1 MKAVSF
7 LRQTCLLLLFCCPFV
22 VSAQTEVSVT
32 MAKSVLLDKIKG
44 GWAGQTIGCAYG
56 GPTEFCYR
64 GVMIPDDVEISYPE
78 HHLKNYFD
86 NLPSLFDDVYMDLTF
101 VDVFSR
107 LGLDAPADSFA
118 NAFAFA
124 KYPLWHANQQGRYN
138 VMHGLMPPQS
148 GYWKNNPHSDCID
161 YQIESDYSGLMSPG
175 MPNTASMISD
185 KIGHIMNYGDGWYG
199 GVFIG
204 AMYALAFVQDDV
216 EEIVSGALLTIPE
229 GSRFRERLDNVLKWY
244 REDPSDWKRCWKL
257 YNEMYS
263 KDLGCPEL
271 ILAPGNIDATMNSAY
286 VAMGLL
292 YGHADF
298 GKTMEIATRCG
309 QDSDCN
315 PSSAAGVL
323 ATMLGYSNIPEKWMP
338 NLREVEDRNFAYSK
352 MSLNDTYQK
361 VFDLALQVV
370 ERHGGHVDED
380 EVTIKVQAPES
391 VRLEQGFTGMFP
403 KLLTSGIQYLGTDKA
418 GQNSFR
424 FTGCGI
430 VVYGNISYSNT
441 NYEAQL
447 EVSVDGKVDR
457 VMLLCSDFLKRTA
470 DAIYWNY
477 DLPAG
482 SHEVSF
488 RLLNPREGVNI
499 KAERVIYYV
508 EDDTPV
514 VPTLQPIT
522 FNNWG
527 DGFNNGASG
536 DFNND
541 GIHDLFLCGGNM
553 SGHVLQG
560 TGIGSEE
567 AYHEIASIGDIR
579 NVDFQATVSPVDF
592 DGDGVIDLVAFD
604 SEPSGLTA
612 DDGGPEGIFLGNG
625 QCAFH
630 IAPTKVYKADGE
642 TIDTSFK
649 WIWMKSADVA
659 DFNNDGRLDV
669 VVCSDKPVHNCV
681 LLGMGQD
688 ESGAY
693 CFRKSDY
700 DTKRRYTI
708 QNSAWDRCMG
718 YVKAYDFNSDGFMDF
733 MLSGSNK
740 SNKTVLFIN
749 SPDAPGMFTAVD
761 FPTHRNL
768 PSFDFADVNS
778 DGIPEI
784 YFSGEYHE
792 GWYNQIYA
800 PVIADGK
807 LSGYKLFC
815 ALPWQNND
823 RCMGFRSSAFVD
835 WDGDGII
842 DIIETGRSDT
852 EMPDGTILD
861 SRASKIRINRGSG
874 QEWADPILTIGS
886 NLNTSILADV
896 NSDGIIDYVRNGEN
910 ELAVDID
917 GLKYGT
923 GSIFS
928 VTINPSPTAYIPSA
942 PVLNDPVT
950 DAGKVT
956 LSWGP
961 AADAKGNETFEYVVF
976 DTGGRVVAG
985 TNVSD
990 FPSGRRKTPTSGNAC
1005 QSRRIVLSL
1014 PDGAYT
1020 YGVQTV
1026 SGAYTGSRFA
1036 EGTFSLGDATGIK
1049 AIKHEDLIMKNEGAA
1064 IYDLQGCR
1072 RAEVTRGVNIVGNK
1086 KIFSRNTT
1094 RQ

>member
-1 MKAVSF
+1 MRPFAIFRISW
-7 LRQTCLLLLFCCPFV
+7 LLLLLCSPLV
-22 VSAQTEVSVT
+22 ISSQTEGTVSLS
-32 MAKSVLLDKIKG
+32 KSVLLDKIKG

-64 GVMIPDDVEISYPE
+64 GVMIPDDVEITYPE

-118 NAFAFA
+118 NAFAYA

-138 VMHGLMPPQS
+138 IIHGLMPPES
-148 GYWKNNPHSDCID
+148 GYWKNNPHADCID
-161 YQIESDYSGLMSPG
+161 YQIESDYAGLMSPG
-175 MPNTASMISD
+175 MPNAASEISD

-204 AMYALAFVQDDV
+204 AMYALAFTQNDI
-216 EEIVSGALLTIPE
+216 ETIIVKALKTIPE
-229 GSRFRERLDNVLKWY
+229 GSRFRERLDAVVKWY
-244 REDPSDWKRCWKL
+244 REDPSNWKRCWKL
-257 YNEMYS
+257 YNEKYS

-271 ILAPGNIDATMNSAY
+271 ILAAGNIDATMNSAY

-292 YGHADF
+292 YGQGDF
-298 GKTMEIATRCG
+298 CKTMEIATRCG

-338 NLREVEDRNFAYSK
+338 NLREVESRKFAYSNL
-352 MSLNDTYQK
+352 SLNDTYNR
-361 VFDLALQVV
+361 VYDLALKMI
-370 ERHGGHVDED
+370 ERYGGNIDE
-380 EVTIKVQAPES
+380 ESVTIKVQEPTS
-391 VRLEQGFTGMFP
+391 VRMEQGFVGMFP
-403 KLLTSGIQYLGTDKA
+403 KLLTSGIEYLGTDDA
-418 GQNSFR
+418 GQNSFK
-424 FTGCGI
+424 FQGCGI

-447 EVSVDGKVDR
+447 EVTVDGEVDR
-457 VMLLCSDFLKRTA
+457 VMPLCSDFNKRTA

-477 DLPAG
+477 DLENGP
-482 SHEVSF
+482 HEVSF
-488 RLLNPREGVNI
+488 KLLNPRSGVNI
-499 KAERVIYYV
+499 KANRVIYYV
-508 EDDTPV
+508 TDDTPSP

-527 DGFNNGASG
+527 DGFNNGTSA

-553 SGHVLQG
+553 GGHVLKG
-560 TGIGSEE
+560 TGVASKA
-567 AYHEIASIGDIR
+567 AYQEISNIGDIG
-579 NVDFQATVSPVDF
+579 NVDFQATIYPVDF
-592 DGDGVIDLVAFD
+592 NGDGMIDLVAFD

-612 DDGGPEGIFLGNG
+612 DDGGPEGIFLGDG
-625 QCAFH
+625 TGAFH
-630 IAPTKVYKADGE
+630 IAPTKVYKADGT

-659 DFNNDGRLDV
+659 DFNNDGRLDL
-669 VVCSDKPVHNCV
+669 VVCSDKTIHNC
-681 LLGMGQD
+681 LLLNMGKD
-688 ESGAY
+688 EEGNF
-693 CFRKSDY
+693 CFKKSDY
-700 DTKRRYTI
+700 DTKKRYTI
-708 QNSAWDRCMG
+708 QNAAWDKCMG
-718 YVKAYDFNSDGFMDF
+718 YVKAYDFNSDGYMDF

-749 SPDAPGMFTAVD
+749 NPDEPGTFTTVD

-768 PSFDFADVNS
+768 PSFDFADVNC

-792 GWYNQIYA
+792 GWYNQIYT
-800 PVIADGK
+800 PVFDDGK
-807 LSGYKLFC
+807 ISYKLYYG
-815 ALPWQNND
+815 LPWQNND

-852 EMPDGTILD
+852 EMPDGTTLD
-861 SRASKIRINRGSG
+861 SRASKIRINLGNG

-886 NLNTSILADV
+886 NLNTTILADV
-896 NSDGIIDYVRNGEN
+896 NADGVIDYLRNGEN

-928 VTINPSPTAYIPSA
+928 ATINPSTKVYTPSA
-942 PVLNDPVT
+942 PVLNTPVT
-950 DAGKVT
+950 NTQKVT
-956 LSWGP
+956 LSWSP
-961 AADAKGNETFEYVVF
+961 ASDAIGNETFEYIVF
-976 DTGGRVVAG
+976 DVNGQVVAG
-985 TNVSD
+985 THVAD
-990 FPSGRRKTPTSGNAC
+990 FSSGKRKTPTSGNAC
-1005 QSRRIVLSL
+1005 QARQIILSL
-1014 PDGAYT
+1014 PEGEYT
-1020 YGVQTV
+1020 YGVQAV
-1026 SGAYTGSRFA
+1026 SGAYIGSEFA
-1036 EGTFSLGDATGIK
+1036 KGTFTIDDVTGIGK
-1049 AIKHEDLIMKNEGAA
+1049 VKSKRTNDKNEV
-1064 IYDLQGCR
+1064 YDLQGR
-1072 RAEVTRGVNIVGNK
+1072 RKLKATRGVNVIGHK
-1086 KIFSRNTT
+1086 KIIL
-1094 RQ
+1094 